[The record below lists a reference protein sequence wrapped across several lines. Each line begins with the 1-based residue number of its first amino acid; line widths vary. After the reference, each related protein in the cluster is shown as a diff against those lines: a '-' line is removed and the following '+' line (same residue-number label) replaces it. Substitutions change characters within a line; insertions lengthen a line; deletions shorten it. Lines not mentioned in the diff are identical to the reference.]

1 MPISNFPTAL
11 QPAIQQGML
20 AREFKTGLQSTL
32 TYRDIADREDF
43 PNAIGET
50 ITKTRKGLKTP
61 VETPLNPST
70 NTNLDNGLTPS
81 GWTIEQYVLGIDMY
95 GDTMDLNM
103 VTTGVGIASQF
114 LANANTNGVQA
125 MQSLD
130 RIARN
135 KIFSAYLS
143 GNTRVRTTL
152 GAPATTVAVDDIR
165 GFQQVFSNGVLLPV
179 SAGNPLVVTVGVLG
193 DVYNCVGA
201 IADGSNVSTAPKGV
215 SGTLTFSANVTVAD
229 GTAGQPVVAAV
240 ASIVTRPNARAT
252 TAALVAGDFIT
263 MQDILNAV
271 GTLRSNKVPTI
282 RGKYNAYLDDRQLLG
297 LFKDADFKLLYRGAY
312 QSEAYTAGQII
323 ELMGV
328 RLIPTTE
335 SPQQAS
341 LGAGVIHR
349 CFVCGQG
356 ALIEGDFNGQGHS
369 DIAGKNSLVEKLD
382 GVSMVTREPLDRLQQ
397 IIAQSW
403 YWIGGFAV
411 PTDITATTNI
421 IPTATNSYFKRGVII
436 ESL

>member
-1 MPISNFPTAL
+1 MPISNFPAAL

-20 AREFKTGLQSTL
+20 AREFQTGLQSSL
-32 TYRDIADREDF
+32 TYRDIADRESF

-50 ITKTRKGLKTP
+50 VTKTRKGLKTP
-61 VETPLNPST
+61 VETPMNPSN
-70 NTNLDNGLTPS
+70 NTNLDNGLTPA

-114 LANANTNGVQA
+114 LKNAETNGIQA

-135 KIFSAYLS
+135 KIFGAYLS

-152 GAPATTVAVDDIR
+152 GAAGTTVSVDDIR
-165 GFQQVFSNGVLLPV
+165 GFQQAFSNGVLVPI
-179 SAGNPLVVTVGVLG
+179 SSSFPLTVTVGSN
-193 DVYNCVGA
+193 VYTCVGA
-201 IADGSNVSTAPKGV
+201 TADGSNVSTAPKGV
-215 SGTLTFSANVTVAD
+215 SGTLTFSTNVTVLD
-229 GTAGQPVVAAV
+229 GTAGNGVVAAV
-240 ASIVTRPNARAT
+240 ASLIIRPNGRAS
-252 TAALVAGDFIT
+252 TAALIAGDTLT
-263 MQDILNAV
+263 MQAILNAV
-271 GTLRSNKVPTI
+271 AALRSNKVPTV

-297 LFKDADFKLLYRGAY
+297 LFQDPDFKLLYRGAY
-312 QSEAYTAGQII
+312 QSEAYVAGQVI

-356 ALIEGDFNGQGHS
+356 ALIEGDFASTGYSN
-369 DIAGKNSLVEKLD
+369 IPEAEAGLLEMVD
-382 GVSMVTREPLDRLQQ
+382 GVAMITREPLDRLKQ